1 MATRLST
8 ITRHHEDASHH
19 PCQRACVTVRF
30 SLYFSHDDSMPT
42 MCLSTSQEDDGMPM
56 RPSQD
61 DDMHAIVK
69 MRRVPSVLK
78 GVRQCA
84 C

>member
-1 MATRLST
+1 MCLVALVNNVST
-8 ITRHHEDASHH
+8 HGDAS
-19 PCQRACVTVRF
+19 VDN
-30 SLYFSHDDSMPT
+30 Y
-42 MCLSTSQEDDGMPM
+42 STSYEDDGMPM
-56 RPSQD
+56 RLSQD

>member
-1 MATRLST
+1 M
-8 ITRHHEDASHH
+8 
-19 PCQRACVTVRF
+19 RF
-30 SLYFSHDDSMPT
+30 SLYFSHDDSMPKRF
-42 MCLSTSQEDDGMPM
+42 LSASQEDDGMPM
-56 RPSQD
+56 RLSQD

-78 GVRQCA
+78 SVRQCA